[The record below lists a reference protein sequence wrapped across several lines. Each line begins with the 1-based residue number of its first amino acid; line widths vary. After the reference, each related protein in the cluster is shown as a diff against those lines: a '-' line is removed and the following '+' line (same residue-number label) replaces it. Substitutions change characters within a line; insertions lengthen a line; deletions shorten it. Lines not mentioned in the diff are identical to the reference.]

1 MAGQIEPPAATP
13 EELRA
18 LSHPLSWRILR
29 LCLNTAWTN
38 QQLAE
43 RLDVA
48 PATLLRRLR
57 VLTSTGFLVAEEPR
71 RGPKGAWEH
80 PYRATKKTWRLNLEP
95 GSDLHLTAKVDLAIL
110 DAHRSE
116 ISENDPSV
124 PQHTRRAVLRLDPR
138 DQAELNSRVDAL
150 LDEFAGR
157 EKPDQAPIAILWNAV
172 ERHEPPGQ
180 P

>member
-1 MAGQIEPPAATP
+1 MAEHPAATP

-29 LCLNTAWTN
+29 LCVDTAWTN

-57 VLTSTGFLVAEEPR
+57 VLTSTGFLEAEEPR

-95 GSDLHLTAKVDLAIL
+95 EGDRHLTAKVDLAIL
-110 DAHRSE
+110 DAHRAE
-116 ISENDPSV
+116 ISENDPSI
-124 PQHTRRAVLRLDPR
+124 PQHTRRAVLRLDTG

-157 EKPDQAPIAILWNAV
+157 EKPGGTPIAILWNAA
-172 ERHEPPGQ
+172 ERHESS
-180 P
+180 

>member
-1 MAGQIEPPAATP
+1 MAGQTEHPAATP

-29 LCLNTAWTN
+29 LCVDTAWTN

-57 VLTSTGFLVAEEPR
+57 VLTSTGFLEAEEPR

-95 GSDLHLTAKVDLAIL
+95 EGDRHLTAKVDLAIL
-110 DAHRSE
+110 DAHRAE
-116 ISENDPSV
+116 ISENDPSI
-124 PQHTRRAVLRLDPR
+124 PQHTRRAVLRLAPG

-157 EKPDQAPIAILWNAV
+157 EKPGGTPIAILWNAA
-172 ERHEPPGQ
+172 ERHESS
-180 P
+180 

>member
-29 LCLNTAWTN
+29 LCLDRAWTN

-57 VLTSTGFLVAEEPR
+57 ILTSTGFVVAEEPR

-95 GSDLHLTAKVDLAIL
+95 GSDRHLTAKVDLAIL
-110 DAHRSE
+110 DAHRAE

-124 PQHTRRAVLRLDPR
+124 PQHTRRAVLRLDAR

-157 EKPDQAPIAILWNAV
+157 EKSDQAPIAILWNAV
-172 ERHEPPGQ
+172 ERHEPPGL